1 MTRFDHTLQSELEA
15 VPVVDPHTHL
25 RASKPTTDNLA
36 DLILYHHV
44 LVELVSA
51 GMPATAATKAGL
63 PQESADP
70 GMEPLD
76 RVKAALPYLCRIR
89 NTTCGYL
96 LRTLLADLYGVPGGE
111 LTSGNVDEVFA
122 LVAERAG
129 GPAWTSHVLKDKC
142 RMQASITVERDRAP
156 AWDASMSRAI
166 EQSLNLVSG
175 KSSPRDTLLDMER
188 AFGTQLRTADDV
200 GSACHDLG
208 RRCGNEPFQFVGLW
222 LLPFLTFTD
231 PGAAEVTSVL
241 RRAADD
247 KPLDHSDLSAFTSYA
262 LRSFLLGLRS
272 GPLRTIQM
280 IVGAEV
286 LPPHRSFT
294 HWSPEYPGA
303 LGRLAGEFEDFHFNC
318 STASDL
324 YTQDLAILAKHVPN
338 ISVGGYWWH
347 TLYPHYIRK
356 SIEARL
362 DIVPAS
368 KIVSFFSDAYHAEWC
383 YPKLKMVKQIF
394 GEVLRDRVQRG
405 LLTEPIA
412 ISLIKETFCDNPA
425 RIYGLQPA

>member
-1 MTRFDHTLQSELEA
+1 MTDFDRTLNAELDA

-25 RASKPTTDNLA
+25 RASKPTAGNLA

-44 LVELVSA
+44 WVELVSA
-51 GMPATAATKAGL
+51 GMPATATTKAGL
-63 PQESADP
+63 PHEVADP

-76 RVKAALPYLCRIR
+76 RVKAALPYLHHIR
-89 NTTCGYL
+89 NTTCGHL
-96 LRTLLADLYGVPGGE
+96 LRTILADLYGVPDGE
-111 LTSGNVDEVFA
+111 ITAGNVDGLSA
-122 LVAERAG
+122 LVAERASD
-129 GPAWTSHVLKDKC
+129 PAWTSHVLKDTC
-142 RMQASITVERDRAP
+142 HIQASVTVERDRAP
-156 AWDASMSRAI
+156 AWDASMSRAV

-175 KSSPRDTLLDMER
+175 KKSPHDTLLEMER
-188 AFGTQLRTADDV
+188 SLSVHLRTAGDL
-200 GSACHDLG
+200 GRAFHDLG
-208 RRCGNEPFQFVGLW
+208 RRYSREPIQFVGLW

-231 PGAAEVTSVL
+231 PGDKEVTSVL
-241 RRAADD
+241 QRAADD
-247 KPLDHSDLSAFTSYA
+247 RPLDHADLSVFTSYA
-262 LRSFLLGLRS
+262 LRSLLSGLRD
-272 GPLRTIQM
+272 GPLRTIQV

-294 HWSPEYPGA
+294 HWSPEFPGA

-347 TLYPHYIRK
+347 TLYPSSIRK
-356 SIEARL
+356 SIETRL
-362 DIVPAS
+362 DIVPAN

-383 YPKLKMVKQIF
+383 YPKLKMVKRIF

-412 ISLIKETFCDNPA
+412 LSLVRETFFDNPT
-425 RIYGLQPA
+425 RIYGLQP

>member
-1 MTRFDHTLQSELEA
+1 MTNFDRALDAELDA

-25 RASKPTTDNLA
+25 HASKPTADDLA
-36 DLILYHHV
+36 DIVLYHHV
-44 LVELVSA
+44 WVELVSA
-51 GMPATAATKAGL
+51 GMPATATTKAGL
-63 PQESADP
+63 PHEVADP
-70 GMEPLD
+70 EMAPLD
-76 RVKAALPYLCRIR
+76 RVKAALPYLSHIR

-96 LRTLLADLYGVPGGE
+96 LRTMLADLYGVAGGE
-111 LTSGNVDEVFA
+111 LTADNVDQVSA
-122 LVAERAG
+122 LVAERARD
-129 GPAWTSHVLKDKC
+129 PAWASHVLKDTC
-142 RMQASITVERDRAP
+142 RMDASITVERDRAP
-156 AWDASMSRAI
+156 AWDASMSRAV

-175 KSSPRDTLLDMER
+175 KKSPRDTLLEMER
-188 AFGTQLRTADDV
+188 ALGVHLRAAGDL
-200 GSACHDLG
+200 GRAFHDLG
-208 RRCGNEPFQFVGLW
+208 KRYSREPIQFVGLW

-231 PGAAEVTSVL
+231 PGDKEVTSVL
-241 RRAADD
+241 QRAADD
-247 KPLDHSDLSAFTSYA
+247 RPLDRADLSAFTSYA
-262 LRSFLLGLRS
+262 LRAFLSGLRS
-272 GPLRTIQM
+272 GSLRTVQV

-294 HWSPEYPGA
+294 HWSPEFPGA

-347 TLYPHYIRK
+347 TLYPSYIRK
-356 SIEARL
+356 SIETRL
-362 DIVPAS
+362 DIVPAN

-383 YPKLKMVKQIF
+383 YPKLKMVKRIF

-412 ISLIKETFCDNPA
+412 LSLVKETFFDNPA
-425 RIYGLQPA
+425 RIYGLQP